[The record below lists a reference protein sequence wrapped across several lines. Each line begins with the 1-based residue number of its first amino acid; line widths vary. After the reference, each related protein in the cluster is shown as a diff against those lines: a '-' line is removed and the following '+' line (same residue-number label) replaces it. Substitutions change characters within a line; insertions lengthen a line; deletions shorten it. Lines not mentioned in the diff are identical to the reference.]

1 MATPRRQTGK
11 PQRNGPQTR
20 RPVTYNRND
29 PDFQTVDPKFLLRAL
44 PVAIGAAF
52 LCAYLAMCLLFGLGS
67 WQLALHPTH
76 TGAAGTGLG
85 AEIIRFGPDAGG
97 QPQLQGEFL
106 PASAG
111 SSKSYTTVL
120 YLRPGDG
127 QLDFAD
133 ASLIRLLHDLGLNV
147 FSFDYRGMG
156 RSGDKPHPNEPRM
169 QQDAASAWTYLT
181 GLRGNAPGQIVIY
194 GAGVGASLA
203 VSLAADHPDAAALVL
218 RNADADVLGTV
229 LREPRSRFF
238 PVRLLFHDR
247 FPFDRLKTLAVPKLL
262 LDVGPDN
269 QGPEERI
276 RQAAYRSAGDPKMLV
291 ELPKSDPATEGEAL
305 KRFLQSQTK
314 LMPVPL
320 LTPQLPASK

>member
-1 MATPRRQTGK
+1 MATPRRQADK
-11 PQRNGPQTR
+11 PQRNSPQAK

-29 PDFQTVDPKFLLRAL
+29 PNFQTVDPKFLLRAL
-44 PVAIGAAF
+44 PAVIAAAF
-52 LCAYLAMCLLFGLGS
+52 FCAYLAMCVLFWLGS

-76 TGAAGTGLG
+76 TGTAGTGLG
-85 AEIIRFGPDAGG
+85 AELIRFGPDAAG
-97 QPQLQGEFL
+97 QPQLLGEFL
-106 PASAG
+106 PAVAG
-111 SSKSYTTVL
+111 SAKNYTTVL

-127 QLDFAD
+127 RLDFAD
-133 ASLIRLLHDLGLNV
+133 ASLLRLLHDLGLNV

-156 RSGDKPHPNEPRM
+156 RSGEKQHPSEPRM

-181 GLRGNAPGQIVIY
+181 GLRGMAPGQIVIY

-203 VSLAADHPDAAALVL
+203 VHLAAEHSDAAALVL
-218 RNADADVLGTV
+218 RNANADVLGTV

-247 FPFDRLKTLAVPKLL
+247 FPLVGLHTLVMPKLL

-269 QGPEERI
+269 QGPEEHA